1 MTSVPA
7 PPTRTR
13 SSPEIRWPQ
22 CWLLSREIS
31 RRSVAGRR
39 LADWLRRAGHDVLE
53 ARELGADP
61 GDRALLELAEAE
73 DRVLT
78 TIDADFAELIY
89 LHDVSHAG
97 LIRLPDVPAE
107 QRIQL
112 MAEIITRHQQALET
126 HSIVTIT
133 GGRIRI
139 SRPPVM

>member
-1 MTSVPA
+1 M
-7 PPTRTR
+7 
-13 SSPEIRWPQ
+13 
-22 CWLLSREIS
+22 
-31 RRSVAGRR
+31 
-39 LADWLRRAGHDVLE
+39 
-53 ARELGADP
+53 
-61 GDRALLELAEAE
+61 ELAEAE

-78 TIDADFAELIY
+78 TIDADFGELIY

-133 GGRIRI
+133 RRTYPNITPAGN
-139 SRPPVM
+139 VK

>member
-1 MTSVPA
+1 MT
-7 PPTRTR
+7 TN
-13 SSPEIRWPQ
+13 PE
-22 CWLLSREIS
+22 LLKRITA
-31 RRSVAGRR
+31 RPDVFGGAHCPRHARVRG
-39 LADWLRRAGHDVLE
+39 ADTE
-53 ARELGADP
+53 FADP

-126 HSIVTIT
+126 HSIVTIR